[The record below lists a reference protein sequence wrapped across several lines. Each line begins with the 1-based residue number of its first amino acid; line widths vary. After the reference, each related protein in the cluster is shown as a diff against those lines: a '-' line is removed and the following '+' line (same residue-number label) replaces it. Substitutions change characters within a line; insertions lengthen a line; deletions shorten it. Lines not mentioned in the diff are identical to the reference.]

1 MPIYPTVRTF
11 LLVMFFASLTT
22 PAFCQGHQSEEGPS
36 PILTRNPYLQ
46 LSTPSSITIR
56 WHTDIPTDS
65 RVRFGA
71 SVGNLTFTVDNQT
84 LTTKHEVLLTGL
96 DSGTTYFY
104 SVGTTTQTLA
114 GDDANH
120 YLKTSPA
127 VGSTDPVRIW
137 VIGDSGVGLEDSR
150 NVRDVFLAHTADRPA
165 DVWITL
171 GDNAYPIGS
180 ESEYQ
185 RKLFDIYPTI
195 LRTTPLWPSIGNHD
209 ALSADSP
216 SQTGVYFETFSLPR
230 DAQAGGVASGTE
242 AYYSFDYANIH
253 FICLD
258 TSETSYI
265 IGSPMLTWLA
275 ADLAATTQQWAIA
288 YFHHPPYSDGHDSDT
303 QQNLIRVRQNIAPIL
318 EAAGVDLVLSGHSHS
333 YERSFLLNQHY
344 GFSNTLTPEMLI
356 DAGDGREDGD
366 GPYTKSA
373 SGLSP
378 NSGTVYAVAGNAGM
392 ITPQTLNH
400 PTMYTSIVKA
410 GSMVI
415 DITSNRLDAIS
426 INDEGIINDYFTI
439 LKALPCPADLT
450 NDGQLDFF
458 DISEFLITQPDWN
471 NDTVF
476 DFFDISNYLTAFIAG
491 CP

>member
-1 MPIYPTVRTF
+1 SNGLP
-11 LLVMFFASLTT
+11 LT
-22 PAFCQGHQSEEGPS
+22 
-36 PILTRNPYLQ
+36 ITRGPYLQ
-46 LSTPSSITIR
+46 LSTPDSILIR
-56 WHTDIPTDS
+56 WRTDSPSDS
-65 RVRFGA
+65 RVRFGP
-71 SVGNLTFTVDNQT
+71 SVGDLTNTVDDPT
-84 LTTKHEVLLTGL
+84 LTTEHIVSLTGL
-96 DSGTTYFY
+96 MPDTMYFY
-104 SVGTTTQTLA
+104 SVGSTTQTLA

-120 YLKTSPA
+120 SLKTSPA
-127 VGSTDPVRIW
+127 VGSTDPVRIL
-137 VIGDSGVGLEDSR
+137 VLGDSGIGLEDSR

-165 DVWITL
+165 DVWLML
-171 GDNAYPIGS
+171 GDNAYPVGS
-180 ESEYQ
+180 DSEYQ
-185 RKLFDIYPTI
+185 RKMFDIYPTT
-195 LRTTPLWPSIGNHD
+195 LRTTPLWSSIGNHD

-216 SQTGVYFETFSLPR
+216 TQTGVYFDIFSLPKN
-230 DAQAGGVASGTE
+230 AQAGGVASGTE

-275 ADLAATTQQWAIA
+275 SDLAATTQQWAIA

-303 QQNLIRVRQNIAPIL
+303 EANLIRVRQNIVPIL

-333 YERSFLLNQHY
+333 YERSYLLNNHY
-344 GFSNTLTPEMLI
+344 GLSATLTPEMLV

-373 SGLSP
+373 PGLSP
-378 NSGTVYAVAGNAGM
+378 NSGTVYAVAGNAGF

-400 PTMYTSIVKA
+400 PAMYTSMVKP
-410 GSMVI
+410 GLMVI

-439 LKALPCPADLT
+439 LKAPTPPTCLPDLN
-450 NDGQLDFF
+450 NDGSVDFF
-458 DISEFLITQPDWN
+458 DISQFLQTQPDWN
-471 NDTVF
+471 NDTTF
-476 DFFDISNYLTAFIAG
+476 DFFDISDFLIAFVAG